1 MTGAGPRSEP
11 SWGDPTGT
19 RGGPSAEGGVG
30 AAHSAGGAGVA
41 GVLLAAG
48 GGSRFDGGHKL
59 LAPLGGQPLVAWALH
74 AVAAAGLDALVVV
87 TGAVALDDVVAE
99 VRGTR
104 ATVVHNPRWRDGQA
118 RSLQAGIAWCEAQGM
133 GAAVVGL
140 GDQPLVGEAAWRAV
154 AAATHA
160 PVVTATFAG
169 RRRPPVRLARAV
181 WPLLPRQG
189 DDGARVLMRHRPD
202 LVGEVAC
209 PGNPLDV
216 DTPADLRMA
225 SGSPMRR

>member
-11 SWGDPTGT
+11 PRGDPTGT
-19 RGGPSAEGGVG
+19 PGALSAERGVG
-30 AAHSAGGAGVA
+30 ADRPTGVA

-59 LAPLGGQPLVAWALH
+59 LAPLDGQPLVAWAVH
-74 AVAAAGLDALVVV
+74 AAVSAGLDALVVV

-99 VRGTR
+99 VGGAR

-140 GDQPLVGEAAWRAV
+140 GDQPLVGAAAWRAV

-160 PVVTATFAG
+160 PVVTATFGG

-189 DDGARVLMRHRPD
+189 DDGARVLVRRRPD

-209 PGNPLDV
+209 PGDPLDV
-216 DTPADLRMA
+216 DTPADLRAA